1 MSHYR
6 FRLMIASLIFV
17 IFGVCSAFSDKS
29 GEAFNIIALISTIIF
44 IFEWIR
50 SFKDK
55 NPTQIG

>member
-17 IFGVCSAFSDKS
+17 IFGVCSAFSSKS
-29 GEAFNIIALISTIIF
+29 GEAFNIIVLISMIVF
-44 IFEWIR
+44 IVEWVR

-55 NPTQIG
+55 NPTQVG